1 VPIFGSQQA
10 QTRGGAL
17 SVVPCCPPPPSR
29 PPRIL
34 VAMVTASAVLSV
46 AIVLALLPCMIAAI
60 SLVASRCRHEKP
72 AKVEDGKS
80 EEMLIAV
87 DGMQVSV
94 SSVVRSTMR
103 LRFVVTFTLLQLGWA
118 GLSLSVVPMLSWVI
132 GADGWYE
139 MAQVLGS
146 ATAYLAFVPPSMLLM
161 LLSIFPNDT
170 TAQRA
175 VLIFIIVAA
184 CVVAALSMLSLSN
197 KHITDRPVLLVMN
210 IFLSLWILSGVML
223 LLPALSDRIRCGTPR
238 SSPLGQLFFPP
249 RHFSG
254 PDRLRRI
261 WIVMRLT
268 LCALGLTFIVGVLI
282 QAFADIPHRFST
294 LAHPEFING
303 LALGGSSVLSSFAF
317 SPYIR
322 RCLVS
327 LLGRQKSPDSSDK
340 HAAHLSGFDD
350 FYNIERHISEV

>member
-1 VPIFGSQQA
+1 
-10 QTRGGAL
+10 
-17 SVVPCCPPPPSR
+17 
-29 PPRIL
+29 
-34 VAMVTASAVLSV
+34 MVTASAVLSV

-197 KHITDRPVLLVMN
+197 KHITDRPVLLVMKTK
-210 IFLSLWILSGVML
+210 
-223 LLPALSDRIRCGTPR
+223 R
-238 SSPLGQLFFPP
+238 
-249 RHFSG
+249 
-254 PDRLRRI
+254 
-261 WIVMRLT
+261 
-268 LCALGLTFIVGVLI
+268 
-282 QAFADIPHRFST
+282 
-294 LAHPEFING
+294 
-303 LALGGSSVLSSFAF
+303 
-317 SPYIR
+317 
-322 RCLVS
+322 
-327 LLGRQKSPDSSDK
+327 
-340 HAAHLSGFDD
+340 
-350 FYNIERHISEV
+350 